1 MTKHVIIGC
10 GPAALSAVE
19 TIRDISK
26 DDEIKLITREDRLPY
41 SPSVLPYLLAGRIS
55 DSDIWL
61 KGENYFSDKKI
72 DFLPKSE
79 VVSITP
85 ETKEIVYS
93 DNSRDTYDQLL
104 IATGAKP
111 ISPPITG
118 LDNPRCLSFHT
129 MEHYL
134 QLKERLNHDGVIAV
148 YGAGLVAIELVIAL
162 IEKEVPV
169 IWTHIQ

>member
-26 DDEIKLITREDRLPY
+26 DDEIKLITREDHLPY
-41 SPSVLPYLLAGRIS
+41 SPSALPYLLAGRIA

-79 VVSITP
+79 VVRKSIF
-85 ETKEIVYS
+85 
-93 DNSRDTYDQLL
+93 
-104 IATGAKP
+104 
-111 ISPPITG
+111 
-118 LDNPRCLSFHT
+118 LS
-129 MEHYL
+129 
-134 QLKERLNHDGVIAV
+134 LK
-148 YGAGLVAIELVIAL
+148 
-162 IEKEVPV
+162 
-169 IWTHIQ
+169 